1 MEKVFAGLR
10 RGRFPWS
17 WGPFRAPPVS
27 NVFQIQR
34 PQQTLAGGDGPAPAR
49 WLLRAGRRL
58 PCFHLLSSARLSG
71 MSREEFNPSRPT
83 TDWKVAKKYL
93 EKIDLAKRR
102 SYYKTENFVVLDEI
116 KTWKELAEEEMFT
129 QPFSHYGK
137 DDVMNQKLSIL
148 QEDITKLEINT
159 IVNAANS
166 SLMGGG
172 GVDGAIHA
180 GAGPLL
186 QKECS
191 TLGGC
196 NTGDAKITSGYCLPA
211 KYVIHTVGP
220 IVQGKE
226 TLPEKALQSCYIKS
240 LKLAEDNNLRTIA
253 FPCISTGIYGY
264 PNAQAAE
271 TVLKTVREF
280 LEEHKN
286 SFDRIIFCVFLDVDY
301 NLYKQKMPIYFPF
314 DVVPPDSL
322 RGKSNT
328 TDKN

>member
-1 MEKVFAGLR
+1 MEKLFAVLR
-10 RGRFPWS
+10 RGRFPWGL
-17 WGPFRAPPVS
+17 GPFRAPPVS
-27 NVFQIQR
+27 NVFRIQR
-34 PQQTLAGGDGPAPAR
+34 SQQSAAGGLAPAR
-49 WLLRAGRRL
+49 WLLCAGRRL
-58 PCFHLLSSARLSG
+58 RSPPSTASACLSG
-71 MSREEFNPSRPT
+71 MSHEDFNPSWST
-83 TDWKVAKKYL
+83 TDWKVAKEHL
-93 EKIDLAKRR
+93 EKIDRAERR
-102 SYYKTENFVVLDEI
+102 SYYKTERFVILDEI
-116 KTWKELAEEEMFT
+116 QTWKELAEEEKFR
-129 QPFSHYGK
+129 QPFSHFGK
-137 DDVMNQKLSIL
+137 DDVMNQKLSIM
-148 QEDITKLEINT
+148 QEDITKLEIDT

-196 NTGDAKITSGYCLPA
+196 KTGDAKITSGYCLPA

-226 TLPEKALQSCYIKS
+226 RLPEKALQSCYIKS

-264 PNAQAAE
+264 PNGQAAE

-280 LEEHKN
+280 LEEHKDSVPN
-286 SFDRIIFCVFLDVDY
+286 PRACLRTAPLKDEALITRGRLE
-301 NLYKQKMPIYFPF
+301 LKTLQEIYSSWLPF
-314 DVVPPDSL
+314 
-322 RGKSNT
+322 
-328 TDKN
+328 

>member
-83 TDWKVAKKYL
+83 TDWKVAKK
-93 EKIDLAKRR
+93 
-102 SYYKTENFVVLDEI
+102 
-116 KTWKELAEEEMFT
+116 EMFT